1 LQRDKKDL
9 LSSCAALISGINIH
23 WMWTHE
29 HKNLL
34 KQDSSINDAEDTPLQ
49 LIPGAALVPLAT
61 NLTDHNTKLC
71 N

>member
-1 LQRDKKDL
+1 
-9 LSSCAALISGINIH
+9 
-23 WMWTHE
+23 MWTHE